1 MKKMLFVLAVSTM
14 LLSSC
19 GTYTGQGAYTG
30 ATLGS
35 ILGSA
40 IGGISGGW
48 HGSHVGEIVGLA
60 GGAAVGAAIGSAAD
74 RKEAERYEAYRRQ
87 RDQRNQRYDNRRYSD
102 DTYEYQ
108 GNVYEGDDSGFDA
121 THSGDDRIE
130 FDAPGPRVQLQ
141 TDSTTQKVKE
151 IRITSSQNTG
161 QQKPSFSLQPLQ
173 P

>member
-19 GTYTGQGAYTG
+19 STYTGQGAYTG

-48 HGSHVGEIVGLA
+48 HGSHVGEIVGMA

-74 RKEAERYEAYRRQ
+74 KKEAERYEDYCRQ
-87 RDQRNQRYDNRRYSD
+87 REANRSSRYTDDENYS
-102 DTYEYQ
+102 
-108 GNVYEGDDSGFDA
+108 GADDSGFDA
-121 THSGDDRIE
+121 NNRGDDRIE
-130 FDAPGPRVQLQ
+130 FDAPGPRTQAQ
-141 TDSTTQKVKE
+141 SDTTKQSIKE
-151 IRITSSQNTG
+151 IRITSSSPQNGG

>member
-19 GTYTGQGAYTG
+19 STYTGQGAYTG

-48 HGSHVGEIVGLA
+48 HGSHVGEIVGMA

-87 RDQRNQRYDNRRYSD
+87 RDQRDANRSSRYTDDENYS
-102 DTYEYQ
+102 
-108 GNVYEGDDSGFDA
+108 GADDSGFDA
-121 THSGDDRIE
+121 NNRGDDRIE
-130 FDAPGPRVQLQ
+130 FDAPGPRTQAQ
-141 TDSTTQKVKE
+141 SDTTRQSVKE
-151 IRITSSQNTG
+151 IRITSSSPQNGG

>member
-19 GTYTGQGAYTG
+19 STYTGQGAYTG

-48 HGSHVGEIVGLA
+48 HGSHVGEIVGMA

-74 RKEAERYEAYRRQ
+74 KKEAERYEGYRRQ
-87 RDQRNQRYDNRRYSD
+87 REANRSSRYTDDENYS
-102 DTYEYQ
+102 
-108 GNVYEGDDSGFDA
+108 GADDSGFDA
-121 THSGDDRIE
+121 NNRGDDRIE
-130 FDAPGPRVQLQ
+130 FDAPGPRTQAQ
-141 TDSTTQKVKE
+141 SDTTKQSIKE
-151 IRITSSQNTG
+151 IRITSSSPQNGG

>member
-19 GTYTGQGAYTG
+19 STYTGQGAYTG

-48 HGSHVGEIVGLA
+48 HGSHVGEIVGMA

-87 RDQRNQRYDNRRYSD
+87 RDQRDANRSSRYTDDNDYS
-102 DTYEYQ
+102 
-108 GNVYEGDDSGFDA
+108 GADDSGFDA
-121 THSGDDRIE
+121 NNSGDDRIE
-130 FDAPGPRVQLQ
+130 FDAPGPRTQAQ
-141 TDSTTQKVKE
+141 SDTTKQSIKE
-151 IRITSSQNTG
+151 IRITSSSPQNGG

>member
-19 GTYTGQGAYTG
+19 STYTGQGAYTG

-48 HGSHVGEIVGLA
+48 HGSHVGEIVGMA

-74 RKEAERYEAYRRQ
+74 RKEAERYENYRRQ
-87 RDQRNQRYDNRRYSD
+87 REANHSSRYTDDNDYS
-102 DTYEYQ
+102 
-108 GNVYEGDDSGFDA
+108 GADDSGFDA
-121 THSGDDRIE
+121 NNSGDDRIE
-130 FDAPGPRVQLQ
+130 FDAPGPRTQAQ
-141 TDSTTQKVKE
+141 SDTTKQSVKE
-151 IRITSSQNTG
+151 IRITSSSPQNGG

>member
-1 MKKMLFVLAVSTM
+1 MKKMLFVLAVSTL

-19 GTYTGQGAYTG
+19 STYTGQGAYTG

-48 HGSHVGEIVGLA
+48 HGSHVGEIVGMA

-74 RKEAERYEAYRRQ
+74 KKEAERYEDYRRQ
-87 RDQRNQRYDNRRYSD
+87 RETNRSSRYTDDENYS
-102 DTYEYQ
+102 
-108 GNVYEGDDSGFDA
+108 GADDSGFDA
-121 THSGDDRIE
+121 NNRGDDRIE
-130 FDAPGPRVQLQ
+130 FDAPGPRTQAQ
-141 TDSTTQKVKE
+141 SDTTKQSIKE
-151 IRITSSQNTG
+151 IRITSSSPQNGG

>member
-19 GTYTGQGAYTG
+19 STYTGQGAYTG

-48 HGSHVGEIVGLA
+48 HGSHVGEIVGMA

-87 RDQRNQRYDNRRYSD
+87 RDQRDANRSSRYTDDENYS
-102 DTYEYQ
+102 
-108 GNVYEGDDSGFDA
+108 GADDSGFDA
-121 THSGDDRIE
+121 NNRGDDRIE
-130 FDAPGPRVQLQ
+130 FDAPGPRTQAQ
-141 TDSTTQKVKE
+141 SDTTKQSVKE
-151 IRITSSQNTG
+151 IRITSSSPQNGG

>member
-19 GTYTGQGAYTG
+19 STYTGQGAYTG

-48 HGSHVGEIVGLA
+48 HGSHVGEIVGMA

-74 RKEAERYEAYRRQ
+74 KKEAERYEGYRRQ
-87 RDQRNQRYDNRRYSD
+87 REANRSSRYTDDEDYS
-102 DTYEYQ
+102 
-108 GNVYEGDDSGFDA
+108 GADDSGFDA
-121 THSGDDRIE
+121 NNRGDDRIE
-130 FDAPGPRVQLQ
+130 FDAPGPRTQAQ
-141 TDSTTQKVKE
+141 SDTTRQSVKE
-151 IRITSSQNTG
+151 IRITSSSPQNGG

>member
-1 MKKMLFVLAVSTM
+1 MKKMLFVLAVSTL

-19 GTYTGQGAYTG
+19 STYTGQGAYTG

-48 HGSHVGEIVGLA
+48 HGSHVGEIVGMA

-74 RKEAERYEAYRRQ
+74 KKEAERYEGYRRQ
-87 RDQRNQRYDNRRYSD
+87 REANRSSRYTDDENYS
-102 DTYEYQ
+102 
-108 GNVYEGDDSGFDA
+108 GADDSGFDA
-121 THSGDDRIE
+121 NNRGDDRIE
-130 FDAPGPRVQLQ
+130 FDAPGPRTQAQ
-141 TDSTTQKVKE
+141 SDTTKQSIKE
-151 IRITSSQNTG
+151 IRITSSSPQNGG

>member
-1 MKKMLFVLAVSTM
+1 MKKMLFVLAVSTL

-19 GTYTGQGAYTG
+19 STYTGQGAYTG

-48 HGSHVGEIVGLA
+48 HGSHVGEIVGMA

-74 RKEAERYEAYRRQ
+74 KKEAERYEDYRRQ
-87 RDQRNQRYDNRRYSD
+87 REANRSSRYTDDENYS
-102 DTYEYQ
+102 
-108 GNVYEGDDSGFDA
+108 GADDSGFDA
-121 THSGDDRIE
+121 NNRGDDRIE
-130 FDAPGPRVQLQ
+130 FDAPGPRTQAQ
-141 TDSTTQKVKE
+141 SDTTKQSVKE
-151 IRITSSQNTG
+151 IRITSSSPQNGG

>member
-19 GTYTGQGAYTG
+19 STYTGQGAYTG

-48 HGSHVGEIVGLA
+48 HGSHVGEIVGMA

-74 RKEAERYEAYRRQ
+74 KKEAERYEDYRR
-87 RDQRNQRYDNRRYSD
+87 RRLSVTRTIAVSAKPTVLPVTLMMKTIAALMIRASTPTTAATTALSSMLLVPAPKHNRIR
-102 DTYEYQ
+102 
-108 GNVYEGDDSGFDA
+108 
-121 THSGDDRIE
+121 
-130 FDAPGPRVQLQ
+130 PG
-141 TDSTTQKVKE
+141 KV
-151 IRITSSQNTG
+151 
-161 QQKPSFSLQPLQ
+161 
-173 P
+173 

>member
-19 GTYTGQGAYTG
+19 STYTGQGAYTG

-48 HGSHVGEIVGLA
+48 HGSHVGEIVGMA

-74 RKEAERYEAYRRQ
+74 KKEAERYEDYRRQ
-87 RDQRNQRYDNRRYSD
+87 REANRFSRYTDDEDYS
-102 DTYEYQ
+102 
-108 GNVYEGDDSGFDA
+108 GADDSGFDA
-121 THSGDDRIE
+121 NNSGDDRIE
-130 FDAPGPRVQLQ
+130 FNAPGPRTQAQ
-141 TDSTTQKVKE
+141 SDTTRQSVKE
-151 IRITSSQNTG
+151 IRITSSSPQNGG

>member
-19 GTYTGQGAYTG
+19 STYTGQGAYTG

-48 HGSHVGEIVGLA
+48 HGSHVGEIVGMA
-60 GGAAVGAAIGSAAD
+60 GGAAVGAAIGAAAD
-74 RKEAERYEAYRRQ
+74 KKEAERYEDYRRQ
-87 RDQRNQRYDNRRYSD
+87 REANRSSRYTDDNDYS
-102 DTYEYQ
+102 
-108 GNVYEGDDSGFDA
+108 GADDSGFDA
-121 THSGDDRIE
+121 NNGGDDRIE
-130 FDAPGPRVQLQ
+130 FDAPGPRTQAQ
-141 TDSTTQKVKE
+141 SDTTKQSIKE
-151 IRITSSQNTG
+151 IRITSSSPQNGG